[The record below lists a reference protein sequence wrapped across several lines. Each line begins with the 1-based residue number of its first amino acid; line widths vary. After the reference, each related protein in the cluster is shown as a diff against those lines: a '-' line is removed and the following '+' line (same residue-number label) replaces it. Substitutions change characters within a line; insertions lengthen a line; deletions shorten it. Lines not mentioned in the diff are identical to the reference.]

1 MNKKLSRIYLL
12 ATFTVALFYNQ
23 SIVAQSL
30 SFDGVDD
37 WVEVIDLSQ
46 HVVETNTTLM
56 GWFKSTNDES
66 IDSDHEGIFGFRNY
80 PELDASYF
88 ALMN

>member
-1 MNKKLSRIYLL
+1 M
-12 ATFTVALFYNQ
+12 
-23 SIVAQSL
+23 
-30 SFDGVDD
+30 DD

-66 IDSDHEGIFGFRNY
+66 IDNDHEGIFGFRN
-80 PELDASYF
+80 
-88 ALMN
+88 